1 MINTISFKFSLL
13 GIFMSADIFGKFVII
28 ALLATSIFS
37 WAAIIFKITSFKKLN
52 IDLNRFEK
60 SFWNADSLSMFQKK
74 SQNMESNPL
83 MQIMRAGIKEYKES
97 IHKVS
102 NVVSISAKERI
113 DKSMNIARNRS
124 VDVIDSQLTL
134 LATTGAI
141 TPFVG
146 LLGTVWGIMNSFAS
160 IASTK
165 NTSIAVVAPGISEA
179 LFATALG
186 LFVAIPA
193 VIFYNIL
200 SRKAELIVSRID
212 DFVLELQNIL
222 SRSIDEEKK

>member
-1 MINTISFKFSLL
+1 MIHSISLKFSLL
-13 GIFMSADIFGKFVII
+13 GIFMSADIFGKFIII
-28 ALLATSIFS
+28 ALIATSIWS
-37 WAAIIFKITSFKKLN
+37 WAAIIFKIISFKKLN

-60 SFWNADSLSMFQKK
+60 HFWNADSLTNFQNTA
-74 SQNMESNPL
+74 QNMESNPL
-83 MQIMRAGIKEYKES
+83 MKIMRAGIKEYKES
-97 IHKVS
+97 IYQAH
-102 NVVSISAKERI
+102 NIISISVKERI
-113 DKSMNIARNRS
+113 DKSMNITRNRA
-124 VDVIDSQLTL
+124 VDVIDSQLAL
-134 LATTGAI
+134 LATSGAI
-141 TPFVG
+141 APFVG

-193 VIFYNIL
+193 VVFYNIL

-212 DFVLELQNIL
+212 DFRLELQNIL
-222 SRSIDEEKK
+222 SRRLDEPKQ